1 MRAPEEIPYSWDLVF
16 RVRFQHWR
24 IPRTIIL
31 KTNIKVS
38 TRKELKTLCEVCK
51 LFNDLATPLMY
62 RSVILSKSHITG
74 ENWDVLPSEVDDP
87 AKAKDLSCSLFYRLL
102 HDEKIRA
109 QTRDLTLAEI
119 EDRADMALVRQKLK
133 HPDDPLTSLVKQMP
147 NLGNV

>member
-1 MRAPEEIPYSWDLVF
+1 
-16 RVRFQHWR
+16 
-24 IPRTIIL
+24 
-31 KTNIKVS
+31 
-38 TRKELKTLCEVCK
+38 
-51 LFNDLATPLMY
+51 MY